1 MSEPSS
7 SQLSIS
13 LETHLVEVLR
23 PLVSLLPPSQRAQ
36 LAPYVSSPSRPS
48 IPYALVHSIS
58 QWARSSAGNQALRST
73 DLNPNDYSMIAL
85 LAGSKTSPGS
95 KLPPYEPPKEADEIA
110 RERHRERKAIGIIV
124 NGVFSVVGTGAAAW
138 WGSKHTGWKHEWR
151 VLFAFLAAIVVAL
164 AEVVLYV
171 FWQQRQNTSS
181 KPKKRYVR
189 LKKVED
195 DDGSAVVHEDEDT
208 VKDGLRM
215 RKPRTVEQKDE

>member
-36 LAPYVSSPSRPS
+36 LAPYVSSPSRSS
-48 IPYALVHSIS
+48 IPYALLQSIS
-58 QWARSSAGNQALRST
+58 QWTRSSAGNQALRST

-85 LAGSKTSPGS
+85 LAGSKTSPAS

-151 VLFAFLAAIVVAL
+151 LRWQRLCSMYFGSNDKTPLPNRRDVTFA
-164 AEVVLYV
+164 
-171 FWQQRQNTSS
+171 S
-181 KPKKRYVR
+181 KRPKTMMTPQLCTKTRIR
-189 LKKVED
+189 L
-195 DDGSAVVHEDEDT
+195 
-208 VKDGLRM
+208 
-215 RKPRTVEQKDE
+215 RTG